1 MEIETFSQALS
12 LSEAEVENLKDL
24 VIQSRD
30 KDEVV
35 TVSDALL
42 FLGHNVKVE
51 DFGVT
56 PTLSTYER
64 KLLLGAYYIGLM
76 NGEELTLSSFF
87 TEPERMFSTLASL
100 SLSQA
105 QARANSDEDPTEA
118 EDLTE
123 D

>member
-1 MEIETFSQALS
+1 METETFSQALS
-12 LSEAEVENLKDL
+12 LSEAEVENLRDL

-30 KDEVV
+30 KDEIV
-35 TVSDALL
+35 TVADALL
-42 FLGHNVKVE
+42 FLGHNVKAE

-76 NGEELTLSSFF
+76 NGEQVTLSSFL
-87 TEPERMFSTLASL
+87 TEPERMFSTLASI
-100 SLSQA
+100 S
-105 QARANSDEDPTEA
+105 QARANSDEDPAEA

>member
-12 LSEAEVENLKDL
+12 LPEAEVENLQDL

-30 KDEVV
+30 KDGVV

-42 FLGHNVKVE
+42 FLGHNVKAE

-64 KLLLGAYYIGLM
+64 KILLGAYYIGLM
-76 NGEELTLSSFF
+76 NGEHLTLNSFL

-100 SLSQA
+100 SQV

-123 D
+123 G